1 MSHGVY
7 IFTVIFFFTVN
18 IFFFYSCKN
27 TQAVFDKCVLD
38 KMGLER
44 PHFGWQAEAH
54 FHYTKRP
61 KPKEEITYY
70 TDVPDKLPDEKVKH
84 PDPKFGVR
92 FME

>member
-1 MSHGVY
+1 
-7 IFTVIFFFTVN
+7 
-18 IFFFYSCKN
+18 
-27 TQAVFDKCVLD
+27 
-38 KMGLER
+38 MGLER